1 MAHIL
6 FICTANIC
14 RSPVAEA
21 LLKDRLNKRGLLDW
35 TVSSAG
41 TWAQQKRA
49 ASQNSVIVAQNL
61 YGLDI
66 SEHAA
71 RMVELSHLANADL
84 VLCMETGHAEA
95 LRFEFHEYADKVF
108 LLSQMVGPAFSI
120 EDPYGGPLKAYESM
134 ARELEDIIDRGL
146 DKIIELASANEAQ
159 R

>member
-21 LLKDRLNKRGLLDW
+21 ILKDRLNQRELTDW

-41 TWAQQKRA
+41 TWAQQKRP
-49 ASQNSVIVAQNL
+49 ASANSVIVSKNF

-66 SEHAA
+66 SDHLA
-71 RMVELSHLANADL
+71 RIVELSHLANADL

-134 ARELEDIIDRGL
+134 AKELEDIIDRGL
-146 DKIIELASANEAQ
+146 DKIIELASANAAK

>member
-21 LLKDRLNKRGLLDW
+21 ILKDRLSKRGFSDW
-35 TVSSAG
+35 TVRSAG
-41 TWAQQKRA
+41 TWAQQKRP
-49 ASQNSVIVAQNL
+49 ASQNSVIVAKNL

-66 SEHAA
+66 SDHLA
-71 RMVELSHLANADL
+71 RMVDLSQLAKADL
-84 VLCMETGHAEA
+84 VLCMEMGHAEA

-108 LLSQMVGPAFSI
+108 LLSQMVGPAYSI
-120 EDPYGGPLKAYESM
+120 EDPYGGPLTAYESM
-134 ARELEDIIDRGL
+134 AKELEDIIDRGL
-146 DKIIELASANEAQ
+146 DKIIELASTNAAK